1 MINIKNIRENM
12 KEKTKP
18 RTARL
23 TDSDFNKF
31 TKNGKISF
39 VKSIRDLSHEN
50 EVLRLK
56 LELTSKK

>member
-1 MINIKNIRENM
+1 M